1 MTTGS
6 TQTVKVNAV
15 NGKGDTIKFTSNKK
29 SVVKVNKASA
39 VANKNKVAST
49 TVTALKAGTAKIT
62 ATSKYTGKKKTFTIK
77 VTADAVVPTPTT
89 TGSAVVTT
97 PSVSTTPTATTPGG
111 NQGGNQ
117 GGNAT
122 DAPQTTTGAA
132 TTAPATSENPDV
144 TTNPGVTGDP
154 DATQDP
160 NATKDPN
167 ETQKPDATQNPDVTT
182 NPAITTEPA
191 TTATPS
197 ALEFSAKQTG
207 EKKITITNP
216 TAMTKADIVV
226 KRGNSA
232 VTIDT
237 ITFDENATTAVVTL
251 AGSIVATNY
260 TITVGDN
267 TQTITGEA
275 STVADI
281 QITSDVVAM
290 DGQIGTATQ
299 GFANYAVYNQFGEN
313 ITAKTSLVANTS
325 ANSISLDPTN
335 GTMTIDWS
343 TSAPRLNDMVSVV
356 LMYQNTGKSV
366 TKMLT
371 VATQAAPA
379 EVEVKGVYNR
389 DGKILSATNV
399 DKEDFYYLFRVKDQ
413 YGNYMTSSTVDF
425 TGATPNMYITTAIGM
440 TNVDINTTTLQTI
453 NVDGVN
459 YLGFPIEKKTA
470 GTSIVAGDITVMLIP
485 GGSGKTVT
493 DKITIGK
500 GNTVTSLTISVP
512 GTLPSGSSMDL
523 EYVALD
529 ENGDEVTDYR
539 VLKEVTPSDT
549 TNFKWIKE
557 DGKVVLRYD
566 DSSVNTTAGSTV
578 SCVFQLPNYETR
590 LVTIN
595 VTDPIHVAAI
605 SGIDSAVAKA
615 TRVSGTVTIPVDKLS
630 LQDQYGNSIGTS
642 SLVSAV
648 ASKSEGSLGVMVV
661 EEDSNNTVFTPTT
674 GDQIYTDKN
683 NTSISNAYIL
693 GSTESFTF
701 LGDATLLGTENVTFK
716 LVKYDRINNTWIDY
730 ETTSYTGAKTNN
742 TQVGSYT
749 TTLTNT
755 KDSKFVSYDVNT
767 IDTLYNGSNS
777 DNNYKK
783 SVEVKGVLSNGEKVA
798 LVAGTDFKVV
808 PGENVAAGTSDADI
822 KAANNLFATGT
833 DETKTGKYSV
843 VINYTGETIEKKVTI
858 AKATPTTATVAFAD
872 GYTKKGVNITASNL
886 NASATSA
893 VSYFMTSDGSTA
905 YIIKAK
911 DSYGVD
917 ATVDAVGKVTLVDS
931 NSEQMIYTV
940 SDIDTVAGTV
950 TNNGTATPSF
960 TDFAAGDSFKLT
972 YTVGATTFSTIV
984 SVQ

>member
-1 MTTGS
+1 
-6 TQTVKVNAV
+6 
-15 NGKGDTIKFTSNKK
+15 
-29 SVVKVNKASA
+29 
-39 VANKNKVAST
+39 
-49 TVTALKAGTAKIT
+49 
-62 ATSKYTGKKKTFTIK
+62 
-77 VTADAVVPTPTT
+77 
-89 TGSAVVTT
+89 
-97 PSVSTTPTATTPGG
+97 
-111 NQGGNQ
+111 
-117 GGNAT
+117 
-122 DAPQTTTGAA
+122 
-132 TTAPATSENPDV
+132 
-144 TTNPGVTGDP
+144 
-154 DATQDP
+154 
-160 NATKDPN
+160 
-167 ETQKPDATQNPDVTT
+167 
-182 NPAITTEPA
+182 
-191 TTATPS
+191 
-197 ALEFSAKQTG
+197 
-207 EKKITITNP
+207 
-216 TAMTKADIVV
+216 MTKGDIVV

-232 VTIDT
+232 VTVDT

-251 AGSIVATNY
+251 AGSIVATDY
-260 TITVGDN
+260 TITVGDK

-281 QITSDVVAM
+281 QITSSEVAM
-290 DGQIGTATQ
+290 NGQIGTATQ
-299 GFANYAVYNQFGEN
+299 GYANYAVYNQFGEN
-313 ITAKTSLVANTS
+313 VTAKTSLVANTS
-325 ANSISLDPTN
+325 ANAISLDPTN
-335 GTMTIDWS
+335 GTMTIDWGAS
-343 TSAPRLNDMVSVV
+343 TPRLNDMVSVV
-356 LMYQNTGKSV
+356 LLYQNTGKSV

-371 VATQAAPA
+371 VATQASPA
-379 EVEVKGVYNR
+379 EVEIKGVYNR
-389 DGKILSATNV
+389 DGKVLSATNV
-399 DKEDFYYLFRVKDQ
+399 TKEDFYYLFRVKDQ
-413 YGNYMTSSTVDF
+413 YGNYMTSSTVSF
-425 TGATPNMYITTAIGM
+425 AAGTPNMYITTAIGM

-459 YLGFPIEKKTA
+459 YLGFPIEKKA
-470 GTSIVAGDITVMLIP
+470 PGTSVVAGDITVMLIP

-566 DSSVNTTAGSTV
+566 DSGVNTTPGSTV

-595 VTDPIHVAAI
+595 VTDQIHVAAI

-615 TRVSGTVTIPVDKLS
+615 TRVSGTVTIPVAKLS
-630 LQDQYGNSIGTS
+630 LQDQYGNSIGS
-642 SLVSAV
+642 SAF
-648 ASKSEGSLGVMVV
+648 AATAAGKADGNLGVMVI
-661 EEDSNNTVFTPTT
+661 EEDANNTVFTPT
-674 GDQIYTDKN
+674 GASEKYTDKN
-683 NTSISNAYIL
+683 GTANTSAYIL
-693 GSTESFTF
+693 GSSESFTF
-701 LGDATLLGTENVTFK
+701 TGNASLLGTENVTFK
-716 LVKYDRINNTWIDY
+716 LVKYDATNSTWIDY

-777 DNNYKK
+777 DTDYEKA
-783 SVEVKGVLSNGEKVA
+783 VEVKGVLSNGEKVA

-808 PGENVAAGTSDADI
+808 PGENIVAGTTDADI
-822 KAANNLFATGT
+822 KAAASLFATGT

-858 AKATPTTATVAFAD
+858 AKAAPTTATVAFAD
-872 GYTKKGVNITASNL
+872 GYTKKGVNITAANL
-886 NASATSA
+886 NANAASA
-893 VSYFMTSDGSTA
+893 VSYFMTSDGTSA

-917 ATVDAVGKVTLVDS
+917 ATVDNAGEVTLGDT
-931 NSEQMIYTV
+931 NTEQMIYTV
-940 SDIDTVAGTV
+940 SDIDTEAGTV
-950 TNNGTATPSF
+950 TDNGTATPTF
-960 TDFAAGDSFKLT
+960 AGFAAGDSFKLT
-972 YTVGATTFSTIV
+972 YTVGSTTFSTIV